1 MDGAPDAAMMAP
13 VEKIAR
19 FIASGDE
26 ACLSAFAGDD
36 VVILE
41 NFAPHLFTGADAV
54 VLWAKQMREHT
65 ATLSGLAH
73 TFGPA
78 QDFRVDGDR
87 AFFSL
92 PTHWTGTAN
101 GRRFEEDGG
110 WAFLIVEQNGE
121 WRVRSYGWAVT
132 RLALD

>member
-78 QDFRVDGDR
+78 QDFLSSAVCVANAAIRGQHEHAIDEPIQG
-87 AFFSL
+87 AL
-92 PTHWTGTAN
+92 PQH
-101 GRRFEEDGG
+101 RM
-110 WAFLIVEQNGE
+110 
-121 WRVRSYGWAVT
+121 
-132 RLALD
+132 RLARREAGAQASIVN